1 MYFSGRIMKLSARKG
16 AITIPS
22 LKYFYRS
29 DRIRT
34 SLANADGNSSPGSGA
49 NSSEHPSSTAVN
61 IAALL
66 ASPVG
71 EVMKSD
77 VAILETSAT
86 AEEAVNAMQ
95 EKSARSILVSNKG
108 EVVGI
113 VSKTDILFKITSQ
126 GRNPAKVKLREIM
139 TSPVLAVN
147 PQTTI
152 KEALA
157 LMDKNKVRQVMVH
170 AYAAALGML
179 TKEDISERIER
190 ISLAVEENAISGGAA
205 CIIDTKSITYT
216 MDASKAKYQ
225 CPYCGSP
232 FDTTEGLSKH
242 IDRLHEEAG
251 VLEGDY
257 RKMMK

>member
-1 MYFSGRIMKLSARKG
+1 MTTTDHHVNG
-16 AITIPS
+16 ADAMMAP
-22 LKYFYRS
+22 
-29 DRIRT
+29 
-34 SLANADGNSSPGSGA
+34 
-49 NSSEHPSSTAVN
+49 N

-66 ASPVG
+66 VMPVG
-71 EVMKSD
+71 EVMRSD
-77 VAILETSAT
+77 VATLETSST
-86 AEEAVNAMQ
+86 AEDALRAMQ
-95 EKSARSILVSNKG
+95 EKNARSILVSNKG

-113 VSKTDILFKITSQ
+113 VSKTDILFKVTSQ

-157 LMDKNKVRQVMVH
+157 LMDKNKVRQLMVH
-170 AYAAALGML
+170 AYAAVLGML
-179 TKEDISERIER
+179 TREDISERVER
-190 ISLAVEENAISGGAA
+190 ISLHSEETAISGTPA
-205 CIIDTKSITYT
+205 CIIDTKTISFT
-216 MDASKAKYQ
+216 MDSSKAKFQ

-242 IDRLHEEAG
+242 IDRLHEESG

>member
-1 MYFSGRIMKLSARKG
+1 MTTTDHHVNG
-16 AITIPS
+16 ADAMMAP
-22 LKYFYRS
+22 
-29 DRIRT
+29 
-34 SLANADGNSSPGSGA
+34 
-49 NSSEHPSSTAVN
+49 N

-66 ASPVG
+66 VMPVG
-71 EVMKSD
+71 EVMRSD
-77 VAILETSAT
+77 VATLETSST
-86 AEEAVNAMQ
+86 AEDALRAMQ
-95 EKSARSILVSNKG
+95 EKNARSILVSNKG

-113 VSKTDILFKITSQ
+113 VSKTDILFKVTSQ
-126 GRNPAKVKLREIM
+126 GRNPGKVKLREIM

-157 LMDKNKVRQVMVH
+157 LMDKNKVRQLMVH
-170 AYAAALGML
+170 AYAAVLGML
-179 TKEDISERIER
+179 TREDISERVER
-190 ISLAVEENAISGGAA
+190 ISLHSEETAISGTPA
-205 CIIDTKSITYT
+205 CIIDTKTISFT
-216 MDASKAKYQ
+216 MDSSKAKFQ

-242 IDRLHEEAG
+242 IDRLHEESG

>member
-1 MYFSGRIMKLSARKG
+1 M
-16 AITIPS
+16 
-22 LKYFYRS
+22 
-29 DRIRT
+29 
-34 SLANADGNSSPGSGA
+34 
-49 NSSEHPSSTAVN
+49 
-61 IAALL
+61 
-66 ASPVG
+66 PVG
-71 EVMKSD
+71 EVMRSD
-77 VAILETSAT
+77 VATLETSST
-86 AEEAVNAMQ
+86 AEDALRAMQ
-95 EKSARSILVSNKG
+95 EKNARSILVSNKG

-113 VSKTDILFKITSQ
+113 VSKTDILFKVTSQ

-157 LMDKNKVRQVMVH
+157 LMDKNKVRQLMVH
-170 AYAAALGML
+170 AYAAVLGML
-179 TKEDISERIER
+179 TREDISERVER
-190 ISLAVEENAISGGAA
+190 ISLHSEETAISGTPA
-205 CIIDTKSITYT
+205 CIIDTKTISFT
-216 MDASKAKYQ
+216 MDSSKAKFQ

-242 IDRLHEEAG
+242 IDRLHEESG

>member
-1 MYFSGRIMKLSARKG
+1 MMA
-16 AITIPS
+16 P
-22 LKYFYRS
+22 
-29 DRIRT
+29 
-34 SLANADGNSSPGSGA
+34 
-49 NSSEHPSSTAVN
+49 N

-66 ASPVG
+66 VMPVG
-71 EVMKSD
+71 EVMRSD
-77 VAILETSAT
+77 VATLETSST
-86 AEEAVNAMQ
+86 AEDALRAMQ
-95 EKSARSILVSNKG
+95 EKNARSILVSNKG

-113 VSKTDILFKITSQ
+113 VSKTDILFKVTSQ
-126 GRNPAKVKLREIM
+126 GRNPGKVKLREIM

-157 LMDKNKVRQVMVH
+157 LMDKNKVRQLMVH
-170 AYAAALGML
+170 AYAAVLGML
-179 TKEDISERIER
+179 TREDISERVER
-190 ISLAVEENAISGGAA
+190 ISLHSEETAISGTPA
-205 CIIDTKSITYT
+205 CIIDTKTISFT
-216 MDASKAKYQ
+216 MDSSKAKFQ

-242 IDRLHEEAG
+242 IDRLHEESG

>member
-1 MYFSGRIMKLSARKG
+1 MAK
-16 AITIPS
+16 
-22 LKYFYRS
+22 
-29 DRIRT
+29 
-34 SLANADGNSSPGSGA
+34 ADGMSPPGNGA
-49 NSSEHPSSTAVN
+49 DGGGHSSSTAVN

-66 ASPVG
+66 ASSVG

-77 VAILETSAT
+77 VAILESDST
-86 AEEAVNAMQ
+86 AEDALNAMQ
-95 EKSARSILVSNKG
+95 EKNARSILVSNKG

-126 GRNPAKVKLREIM
+126 GRNPSKVKLREIM

-147 PQTTI
+147 PQATI

-157 LMDKNKVRQVMVH
+157 LMDKNKVRQLMVH
-170 AYAAALGML
+170 AYAAALGMI

-190 ISLAVEENAISGGAA
+190 ISLSVEENAISGGAA